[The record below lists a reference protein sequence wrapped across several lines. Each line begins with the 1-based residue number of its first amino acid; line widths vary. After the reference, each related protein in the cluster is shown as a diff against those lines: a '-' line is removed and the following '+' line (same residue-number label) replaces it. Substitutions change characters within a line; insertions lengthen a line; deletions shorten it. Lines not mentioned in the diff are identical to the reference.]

1 MVDSRTRIKLV
12 EGELIK
18 MLQIIWKIFYTL
30 VLNIFAD
37 VAADEIVEKKD
48 KKK

>member
-1 MVDSRTRIKLV
+1 
-12 EGELIK
+12 

-30 VLNIFAD
+30 IINIFAD
-37 VAADEIVEKKD
+37 VVADEIVEKKD

>member
-1 MVDSRTRIKLV
+1 
-12 EGELIK
+12 

-30 VLNIFAD
+30 IMNIFAD
-37 VAADEIVEKKD
+37 VVADEIVEKKD